1 MKVLIVTAH
10 PRQDSFTQ
18 ALAERFAQ
26 GIAAAGHEAEIA
38 NLYHEGFNPV
48 VSIQEMDD
56 WNAQHI
62 SPTIQAEQARLQ
74 SRDGLVLAYPVWWGT
89 PPAMLTGWMQR
100 VFTLGFA
107 FAHNGGRTEGRLKIP
122 AQLLVNVGSK
132 QREDI
137 DLATLYLEPIL
148 GVLRYCGMDTH
159 PTQANWGIYANTDPA
174 TLGAVLDEAF
184 ENGKRFFA

>member
-1 MKVLIVTAH
+1 MKVLIITAH
-10 PRQDSFTQ
+10 PKQDSFTQ

-26 GIAAAGHEAEIA
+26 GIAAAGHEAEMA
-38 NLYHEGFNPV
+38 NLYGEGFDPV
-48 VSIQEMDD
+48 ISIQEMDD
-56 WNAQHI
+56 WNAQRI
-62 SPTIQAEQARLQ
+62 SPSIQAEQARLQ
-74 SRDGLVLAYPVWWGT
+74 GKDGLVLAYPVWWGT

-107 FAHNGGRTEGRLKIP
+107 FAHNGGKTEGQLKMP
-122 AQLLVNVGSK
+122 AQLLINVGSK

-148 GVLRYCGMDTH
+148 GVLRYCGMNTR

-174 TLGAVLDEAF
+174 ALAAVLDEAF
-184 ENGKRFFA
+184 ENGKHFFA